1 LLSRPWQYDRRVMHD
16 RVTNK
21 YSFEMNGWPINLVSL
36 TPKQIYYEQLKL
48 KKKNMVE
55 NERLYVRGIFFANKV
70 LLGFDDDVIW
80 LGTNFLTLEDVFYDI
95 DSKSNLLKERKE
107 DTNQVR
113 SEFGLKIFVDQF
125 CKFKDISQT
134 AHRNELKFYREI
146 LDTWNYILI
155 NFQVKLSLEI
165 YYFRWLKLLE
175 KSCWIC
181 HIRPLCTI

>member
-1 LLSRPWQYDRRVMHD
+1 
-16 RVTNK
+16 
-21 YSFEMNGWPINLVSL
+21 
-36 TPKQIYYEQLKL
+36 
-48 KKKNMVE
+48 MVE

-134 AHRNELKFYREI
+134 AHRNKLKFYREI
-146 LDTWNYILI
+146 LDT
-155 NFQVKLSLEI
+155 
-165 YYFRWLKLLE
+165 
-175 KSCWIC
+175 
-181 HIRPLCTI
+181 